1 MNVGE
6 VRRETRELLAGQWTP
21 LIPINFM
28 YLLILMA
35 PTAIFRGNAAWLGAI
50 ISLILGGPMTLGYT
64 KIILK
69 VYHREPYELGQL
81 FDGFKDFGRS
91 LSAYLLML
99 LYVFL
104 WTLLLIVPGIIA
116 GLSYSMVF
124 FLLAENPQ
132 LQASE
137 ALHQSK
143 EMMAGHKWDLFRLIL
158 SFIGWI
164 FLSILSFG
172 IGYLWLESYIYVA
185 YANFYYKIKGEPEEE
200 ILQPGE
206 YIIEG
211 QEANL

>member
-116 GLSYSMVF
+116 ALSYSMVF

-137 ALHQSK
+137 ALRQSK
-143 EMMAGHKWDLFRLIL
+143 EMMVGHKWDLFRLIL

-185 YANFYYKIKGEPEEE
+185 YANFYYKIKGQPEEE

-211 QEANL
+211 